1 MAEIESNKRLS
12 EIHVDDLTKRG
23 YSQSEISAAFS
34 WLLENFPEHEGRIVV
49 QLPASEGSRR
59 TLHDAERMMLTT
71 EAQGYLMQLQEL
83 GLLDSKELETVIE
96 RAMSTGFDRL
106 SVAEVREIVGSILFS
121 HSTSWNER
129 RISFNNSETIH

>member
-12 EIHVDDLTKRG
+12 DIHVDDLTKRG

-34 WLLENFPEHEGRIVV
+34 WLLENFPEQEGRIVM
-49 QLPASEGSRR
+49 QMRAGQGSRR
-59 TLHDAERMMLTT
+59 TLHEAERMMLTT

-83 GLLDSKELETVIE
+83 GLLDNKDFETVIE

-106 SVAEVREIVGSILFS
+106 SVSEIREIVGSILFS
-121 HSTSWNER
+121 TSTTWSER
-129 RISFNNSETIH
+129 RISLNNNDTIH